1 VNGKHTTWR
10 TVEQKLEIAE
20 NSFFGSHIKLSP
32 FSVGKRPTLTIILT
46 TQPGAT
52 SRLSVV
58 LLLVYTLKG

>member
-1 VNGKHTTWR
+1 MACSGNHYGR

-20 NSFFGSHIKLSP
+20 NSFFGSQHQTFT

-46 TQPGAT
+46 TQPRPQAF
-52 SRLSVV
+52 SVV